1 MIQARVHAY
10 KMDAAG
16 SDASFLV
23 PTMVTLD
30 DPLCDALCES
40 LARHK
45 AADHEIIKLSIS
57 TIDGCEQCDKA
68 AIERSYHVIRGVLQ
82 HTEFRVPTTSQMAMA
97 FARVD
102 TRSEWVLSGHS
113 TSRARWQWATAEAE
127 RLHFILSYVCTL
139 CKRAKTSRSMKI
151 NQLKQLHREILAK
164 QPTVVAQP
172 TPGTEA
178 TLVQQEPSSE
188 AALNLM
194 APPVA
199 QDAAPCNEA
208 TLVQQ
213 ATLV

>member
-45 AADHEIIKLSIS
+45 AADHEIIKLSIY

-68 AIERSYHVIRGVLQ
+68 AIERSYHVIRGVLEQ
-82 HTEFRVPTTSQMAMA
+82 TQFHIPTTSKLAMA
-97 FARVD
+97 FARAD
-102 TRSEWVLSGHS
+102 TRLEWVLSGHS

-127 RLHFILSYVCTL
+127 RLHFLLSYVVTL

-151 NQLKQLHREILAK
+151 MQQA
-164 QPTVVAQP
+164 VAQRHLGE
-172 TPGTEA
+172 TSWDRSYFGAGTYFWDR
-178 TLVQQEPSSE
+178 S
-188 AALNLM
+188 
-194 APPVA
+194 
-199 QDAAPCNEA
+199 
-208 TLVQQ
+208 
-213 ATLV
+213 